1 MNIMITGA
9 CGFLGRNLT
18 KHFEAQG
25 HDLILIDLPTDLDN
39 DLRKSKH
46 EVHFIDVTDDISLL
60 SKFMEG
66 VDIVI
71 HAANKARI
79 EPSWQN
85 YHEYYRVNIAGSQQV
100 FELAQHNRVKKF
112 IYVSS
117 SSVYGNN
124 GCAKQ
129 KETDPL
135 CPTNPYAVSKMG
147 AESALKVQSLK
158 SNTELVIVRPFT
170 MYGDHMDYGPTG
182 LVISKF
188 IKAWTDN
195 TPLLLQSGG
204 FQSRD
209 FIHASDVVR
218 AFDIIIENSK
228 NGSVYNL
235 GSGKTVRIKDLADVV
250 SNHQVITPSRL
261 GEVAITHADIVQL
274 KMLGFVARVNVL
286 DWLADEIQKLQS
298 IKIQKETVCH

>member
-1 MNIMITGA
+1 MHIMITGA

-18 KHFEAQG
+18 KHLEAQG
-25 HDLILIDLPTDLDN
+25 HDLTLIDLPTDLDS

-46 EVHFIDVTDDISLL
+46 EVHFIDVTDDTSLL

-100 FELAQHNRVKKF
+100 FELAQHNQVKKF
-112 IYVSS
+112 VYVSS

-124 GCAKQ
+124 GCTKQ
-129 KETDPL
+129 KEHDPL
-135 CPTNPYAVSKMG
+135 CPTNPYAVSKMA
-147 AESALKVQSLK
+147 AEYALQAQSLK
-158 SNTELVIVRPFT
+158 GNTELVVVRPFT
-170 MYGDHMDYGPTG
+170 MYGDYMDYGPAG

-188 IKAWTDN
+188 IRAWKEGN
-195 TPLLLQSGG
+195 PLLLQGGG

-218 AFDIIIENSK
+218 AFDLIIEHSK

-250 SNHQVITPSRL
+250 SDQQVITPSRL

-274 KMLGFVARVNVL
+274 KMLGFVARVDVL